1 MSLYLISLALLGWT
15 SVGRSFPLSYQ
26 SIRKFN
32 SHTIRLDAKQ
42 EATFG
47 MGCFWKPSEDLLQT
61 SGVLKTVVGYTGNT
75 KATTPPSY
83 DSVCFGR
90 EWVEAVR
97 VYYDDDI
104 LSFRQLLDVFFE
116 VQVPQLGSRQYSSI
130 VFPHNEEQDHIARE
144 WLSTDGDRRR
154 SDGLPVKVT
163 EIEPLT
169 TFYQAEGYHQR
180 YWAKQRPRFATI
192 ALLIM
197 LSSGIVNSWI
207 PSELES
213 LVDTGANG
221 LAIGIAVYV
230 MLERVID
237 AKVVEL

>member
-1 MSLYLISLALLGWT
+1 
-15 SVGRSFPLSYQ
+15 
-26 SIRKFN
+26 
-32 SHTIRLDAKQ
+32 
-42 EATFG
+42 
-47 MGCFWKPSEDLLQT
+47 
-61 SGVLKTVVGYTGNT
+61 
-75 KATTPPSY
+75 
-83 DSVCFGR
+83 
-90 EWVEAVR
+90 
-97 VYYDDDI
+97 
-104 LSFRQLLDVFFE
+104 
-116 VQVPQLGSRQYSSI
+116 
-130 VFPHNEEQDHIARE
+130 
-144 WLSTDGDRRR
+144 LSTDGDRRR

-169 TFYQAEGYHQR
+169 RFYQAEGYHQR

-213 LVDTGANG
+213 LVDKGDNG